1 MGCAQPPPPPPP
13 PSPPC
18 DCNFHWGGCFISWP
32 APAGQACKCSYEGP
46 LTHRCSGENWLC
58 SDPNSP
64 LCATPDS
71 SVASCILGG
80 GDCGGYSGAS
90 DCDCA
95 YHSTGLFSGG
105 CQISQAAPA
114 YSACKCS
121 MPFLIT
127 CGGDVVS
134 CHDAANPLC
143 ASPDMSK
150 ASCQLGGGD
159 CDGYSCTDTPNWSN
173 GQHGW
178 SCTGYESQGWCCGQG
193 ACPGQEWTLGAT
205 YNHPEN
211 NCAACNPSCTDTPNW
226 SNGQHGWSCTD

>member
-1 MGCAQPPPPPPP
+1 MGDFAIAEVVVWPRGLTDGEMRRASDHLINRLGLEPPPPP
-13 PSPPC
+13 
-18 DCNFHWGGCFISWP
+18 
-32 APAGQACKCSYEGP
+32 
-46 LTHRCSGENWLC
+46 
-58 SDPNSP
+58 
-64 LCATPDS
+64 
-71 SVASCILGG
+71 
-80 GDCGGYSGAS
+80 
-90 DCDCA
+90 DCDCD
-95 YHSTGLFSGG
+95 YHSTGWFSGG

-114 YSACKCS
+114 YSACECS
-121 MPFLIT
+121 MPFLLT

-193 ACPGQEWTLGAT
+193 ACPGKEWTLGAS

-211 NCAACNPSCTDTPNW
+211 NCCACA
-226 SNGQHGWSCTD
+226 